1 MKVFYSAKSFSGETK
16 SGETEV
22 KNERD
27 LAAQLRGE
35 GFILTSFKKLDKEK
49 KQAIGIKFLD
59 RFFGVP
65 LSEKLLFT
73 KNLSVMVAS
82 GLTLSRAVENMSLQ
96 MRNKRFIKILTE
108 VKNDLQ
114 SGTSFADSL
123 AKFPA
128 IFSDLFVNMVRV
140 GEASG
145 NLEEVLN
152 ILAVQLEKDHDLRR
166 KVRGALMYP
175 AVIVIAMIIIG
186 IIMLTYVLPKITG
199 VFSDMNVD
207 LPTSTKFVIALSDFL
222 KGHSLLVTVGMIVL
236 AISLKL
242 FSTTKA
248 GKKTWAFFSLQLP
261 IIRKIVVEINCARF
275 ARFYSSLL
283 RSGVSVVESL
293 KIISETL
300 TNYYYQEVAREAMG
314 QVQKGIPLSKVIQK
328 HENIFLTQVWQMI
341 QVGEETGKTEL
352 VMMKLA
358 EFYEAEV
365 DQATKNLS
373 SIIEPFLMILIG
385 GAVGFFAVSMLQP
398 IYGLMENI

>member
-49 KQAIGIKFLD
+49 KQDIGIKFLD

-96 MRNKRFIKILTE
+96 MRNRRFIKILVE

-128 IFSDLFVNMVRV
+128 VFSDLFVNMIRV

-207 LPTSTKFVIALSDFL
+207 LPTSTKFIIALSDFL
-222 KGHSLLVTVGMIVL
+222 KGHSLLVAVGMVVL

-300 TNYYYQEVAREAMG
+300 TNYYYQEVAKEAMG
-314 QVQKGIPLSKVIQK
+314 QVQKGVPLSKVIQK